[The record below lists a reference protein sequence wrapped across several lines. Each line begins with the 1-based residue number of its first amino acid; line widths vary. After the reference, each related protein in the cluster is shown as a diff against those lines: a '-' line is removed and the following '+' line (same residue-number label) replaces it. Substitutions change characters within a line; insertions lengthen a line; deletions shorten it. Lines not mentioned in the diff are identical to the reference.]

1 MAEFAVS
8 VPQLFADGT
17 FDREALQA
25 YLRRAEE
32 LGFAGVWVT
41 EQVIGTAPELDPSVM
56 LALAAAYTSRV
67 RLGCA
72 VYVSTHASPLHLAKT
87 IATLDQV
94 SGGRLDIGFGTGGGS
109 RAFEAFGIER
119 DGFVSRFTEGLR
131 VMQAAWTQDRFDL
144 DGRFWQGKG
153 LAMDPKPFQKPYP
166 PIWLGGSH
174 PDALRRAV
182 RLGNGFIGA
191 GSTAAEDFL
200 GQARFV
206 HEEVDRV
213 GRDPSSFR
221 VAKRVYVA
229 VDQNPDVARARLTEA
244 LIALYGY
251 FGLADRIPRVGVS
264 GRPADVAQVLQS
276 ILDAGTDLLVLHPLY
291 DEAEQVERLAA
302 DVLPLLSSGVTRTE
316 RSRG

>member
-1 MAEFAVS
+1 MAQFAVS

-25 YLRRAEE
+25 YLVRAED
-32 LGFAGVWVT
+32 LGFSGVWVT

-87 IATLDQV
+87 LATLDQV
-94 SGGRLDIGFGTGGGS
+94 SGGRLEIGFGTGGGS

-119 DGFVSRFTEGLR
+119 NGFVSRFTEGLR

-144 DGRFWQGKG
+144 DGRFWQGTG

-182 RLGNGFIGA
+182 RLGNGFFGA
-191 GSTAAEDFL
+191 GSTATEDFL

-206 HEEVDRV
+206 HEEVARAEI
-213 GRDPSSFR
+213 DPATFR
-221 VAKRVYVA
+221 VAKRVYLA
-229 VDQNPDVARARLTEA
+229 VDQNPAVARARLTDA
-244 LIALYGY
+244 LVGLYGY
-251 FGLADRIPRVGVS
+251 FGLTDRIPRVGVA
-264 GRPADVAQVLQS
+264 GRPIDVAEVLQS
-276 ILDAGTDLLVLHPLY
+276 ILDAGTDLVVLHPLY
-291 DEAEQVERLAA
+291 DEAEQVERLFA
-302 DVLPLLSSGVTRTE
+302 DVLPLLRTA
-316 RSRG
+316 